1 MRHSTEIGTN
11 MMKIQPKQY
20 ANDPQIL
27 IVGAGPIGL
36 TLAILLKQY
45 GIAFRIIEQSC
56 GPSTATK
63 AMAIHSR
70 TLEIFRELGIADQ
83 AVAQGFAIGAFSVQ
97 ANKRRIINY
106 NFSLLEAAWPMLLS
120 LPQPDAEQLMLQ
132 RLEALGGQIEWNTSM
147 VDIQQEADGVK
158 VLIQSQDDESSQ
170 QWSSY
175 RWLCAC
181 DGARSTVRKRLALS
195 FDGAPYDSYFMLADA
210 DIDWDE
216 RDDEG
221 AFFLGAAE
229 GYVAVAPLNG
239 NGRYRLFVEMPYAL
253 PPEGERP
260 QLDLPT
266 FQKLCDGRGQKMR
279 LSNLSSTTLAA
290 FQHRQVTQLRHR
302 SVFLIGDAAHIGSP
316 IGGQWMN
323 LGLSEAYNLAWKLA
337 WVAKGYADEH
347 LLDSYHDERYPV
359 AQEAEQTAHR
369 LTRLITTRNRPLVWL
384 RNTLLPLVTQRQ
396 KVQRKLPSMI
406 SGHHYH
412 YCNSIWVRDTLQ
424 ANERHTW
431 RQKVAKGALP
441 VPAPRAGQLA
451 PDVTLWAAP
460 GQQPQRLSS
469 LFRQQYLL
477 LVFTAVPGDSV
488 RVTGYVAMARAM
500 IAGYRG
506 IEARCVTDTLNGD
519 DVDCPEPLIADP
531 DWRLHRRYHAV
542 GGCLVLIR
550 PDGYIAFQGK
560 DPDELRGFL
569 QKTAALRQQVGES
582 FADAAA

>member
-1 MRHSTEIGTN
+1 
-11 MMKIQPKQY
+11 MKIQPKQFSD
-20 ANDPQIL
+20 NHQIL

-45 GIAFRIIEQSC
+45 GIPFRIIEQSS
-56 GPSTATK
+56 GPSSATK

-83 AVAQGFAIGAFSVQ
+83 AVSQGFAIGAFSVQ
-97 ANKRRIINY
+97 ANKQRIISY

-132 RLEALGGQIEWNTSM
+132 RLEALGGQVEWNTSL

-158 VLIQSQDDESSQ
+158 ALIQSQDDESSQ
-170 QWSSY
+170 QWQQY

-181 DGARSTVRKRLALS
+181 DGARSTVRKRLNLS

-216 RDDEG
+216 RGDEG

-229 GYVAVAPLNG
+229 GYIAVAPLNE

-260 QLDLPT
+260 RLDLET
-266 FQKLCDGRGQKMR
+266 FQSLCDGRGQKMR
-279 LSNLSSTTLAA
+279 LSNLSSTTQAT

-302 SVFLIGDAAHIGSP
+302 SIFLVGDAAHIGSP

-347 LLDSYHDERYPV
+347 LLGSYHDERYPV

-369 LTRLITTRNRPLVWL
+369 LTRLITMRNRPLVWL
-384 RNTLLPLVTQRQ
+384 RNNLLPLINNRQ

-412 YCNSIWVRDTLQ
+412 YCTSTWVRDTLQ
-424 ANERHTW
+424 NNDRNAW
-431 RQKVAKGALP
+431 RKKAKKGTLP

-451 PDVTLWAAP
+451 PDISLWVAP
-460 GQQPQRLSS
+460 GQQPLWLSS
-469 LFRQQYLL
+469 FFRQQYLL
-477 LVFTAVPGDSV
+477 LVFTAAEGGSV
-488 RVTGYVAMARAM
+488 RVAGYVAMARTL
-500 IAGYRG
+500 IAGYQG
-506 IEARCVTDTLNGD
+506 IEARCVIDTLSCD
-519 DVDCPEPLIADP
+519 DFSCPEQLIADP
-531 DWRLHRRYHAV
+531 DWRLHRRYHAA

-560 DPDELRGFL
+560 DPDVLNVFMN
-569 QKTAALRQQVGES
+569 KTAAFRQQTAKPSAKEASDV
-582 FADAAA
+582 AA